1 MNHLKTI
8 ITGKISYW
16 ILPMLFSFLAMT
28 SCSKDITHEAKVDH
42 YYSILVQP
50 PHDVQNASYDW
61 IVHEF
66 PEESN
71 LTYSDLLI
79 TSDGNELT
87 FLPDKA
93 GTYIFEVVVFD
104 GSERAGNKKYTF
116 DVTAPKPAKTEEF
129 KDDEQQPQFS
139 GSEPIE
145 EQTDVESLSSSEL
158 VDSVIISE
166 NVDFIEEV
174 GTVDEP
180 DVEKIADEVI
190 EAPTESALAVNI
202 PKNISSSVASSSS
215 YLTIQVSASPTIE
228 RAEAVADTLE
238 DLGFDAYIQRG
249 YQEENEAV
257 WYRVRVGTFSTMT
270 EARNA
275 SDAIRSITDY
285 DTWIDRVRKDL

>member
-1 MNHLKTI
+1 MGTYGSRSLAVGGTAIVKACDKI
-8 ITGKISYW
+8 IDKGKKVAAH
-16 ILPMLFSFLAMT
+16 ML
-28 SCSKDITHEAKVDH
+28 EAK
-42 YYSILVQP
+42 P
-50 PHDVQNASYDW
+50 
-61 IVHEF
+61 
-66 PEESN
+66 
-71 LTYSDLLI
+71 
-79 TSDGNELT
+79 
-87 FLPDKA
+87 
-93 GTYIFEVVVFD
+93 
-104 GSERAGNKKYTF
+104 
-116 DVTAPKPAKTEEF
+116 
-129 KDDEQQPQFS
+129 
-139 GSEPIE
+139 
-145 EQTDVESLSSSEL
+145 
-158 VDSVIISE
+158 E

-180 DVEKIADEVI
+180 NVEKIADEVI

-238 DLGFDAYIQRG
+238 DLGFDVYIQRG
-249 YQEENEAV
+249 YQGENEAV

>member
-1 MNHLKTI
+1 
-8 ITGKISYW
+8 
-16 ILPMLFSFLAMT
+16 MLFSFIALS
-28 SCSKDITHEAKVDH
+28 SCSKEISHEAKVDH

-93 GTYIFEVVVFD
+93 GTYIFEIVVFD
-104 GSERAGNKKYTF
+104 GREPAGSKKYTF
-116 DVTAPKPAKTEEF
+116 EVTAPKPAKTEEF

-139 GSEPIE
+139 DSEPME
-145 EQTDVESLSSSEL
+145 EQTGVESLSSSEL
-158 VDSVIISE
+158 VDPVIISE

-190 EAPTESALAVNI
+190 EAPTESALAANI

-238 DLGFDAYIQRG
+238 DLGFDVYIQRG
-249 YQEENEAV
+249 YQGENEAV

>member
-1 MNHLKTI
+1 MRPLQTI
-8 ITGKISYW
+8 ITGRKRW
-16 ILPMLFSFLAMT
+16 FFPILISFLALS
-28 SCSKDITHEAKVDH
+28 SCSKEILHEAKVDH

-79 TSDGNELT
+79 TSGGNELT

-116 DVTAPKPAKTEEF
+116 DVTAPKPAKTAEF
-129 KDDEQQPQFS
+129 KDDEQLPHFS
-139 GSEPIE
+139 DLKPIE

-180 DVEKIADEVI
+180 DVEKIVDEVI